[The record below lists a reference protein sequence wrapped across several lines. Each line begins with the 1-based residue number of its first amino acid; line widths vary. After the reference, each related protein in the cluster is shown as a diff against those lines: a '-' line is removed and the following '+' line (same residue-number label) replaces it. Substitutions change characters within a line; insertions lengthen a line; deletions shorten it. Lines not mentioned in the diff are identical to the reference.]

1 ARWLEPV
8 AKVLVLHL
16 CRKLCRSLS
25 RTMPDPTKVATKA
38 ADKVFSSTDF
48 CNSLPLARA
57 QEHNAQRR
65 TTRNGQPATNIN
77 LLPAA
82 VGAGAVEINQDVP
95 RLRAF
100 ARADEAAVFQFIH
113 DARGAGVAETQA
125 ALQQ

>member
-1 ARWLEPV
+1 MKEKRGHVPAVQSAPGFGLSPIVSNDAPAGRGE
-8 AKVLVLHL
+8 ATGASG
-16 CRKLCRSLS
+16 CRANPIANSQR
-25 RTMPDPTKVATKA
+25 PTT
-38 ADKVFSSTDF
+38 
-48 CNSLPLARA
+48 
-57 QEHNAQRR
+57 H
-65 TTRNGQPATNIN
+65 NGQPATSIN